1 MIGQAHMEPLAYA
14 NQHREFSLLRRA
26 ESQSDAFTSVL
37 SSIHSRH
44 MDRLFF
50 HVHPLHELVAKLRV
64 RNLELVARVASIFR
78 LGGACHVLHRLVRI
92 GPPLYPSSP

>member
-14 NQHREFSLLRRA
+14 NQQREISLLRRVVV
-26 ESQSDAFTSVL
+26 SLTRFTSVL
-37 SSIHSRH
+37 SSIDSRH
-44 MDRLFF
+44 MDRHFF
-50 HVHPLHELVAKLRV
+50 HVHPIHELVARLRV